1 MSREK
6 KIAIGMSTY
15 FLVCT
20 LAMIWPGALV
30 ANRIDPII
38 LGLPFLFFW
47 YVAWVFMVFIGTVI
61 LYRLEYG
68 GKR

>member
-1 MSREK
+1 MRSIKR
-6 KIAIGMSTY
+6 IAVIMGIY

-20 LAMIWPGALV
+20 LAMIWPGAVV
-30 ANRIDPII
+30 ANRVEPII

-47 YVAWVFMVFIGTVI
+47 YVAWVFMVFVGCVI

-68 GKR
+68 GKG

>member
-1 MSREK
+1 MSRDK
-6 KIAIGMSTY
+6 KIAVGMSIY

-20 LAMIWPGALV
+20 VAMIWPGAVV
-30 ANRIDPII
+30 ANRIEPII

-47 YVAWVFMVFIGTVI
+47 YVAWVFMVFVGTLV

-68 GKR
+68 EKK

>member
-1 MSREK
+1 MERRK
-6 KIAIGMSTY
+6 KVIVGMSIY

-20 LAMIWPGALV
+20 LAMIWPGAVV
-30 ANRIDPII
+30 ANRIEPII

-47 YVAWVFMVFIGTVI
+47 YVAWVFLVFVGTLI

-68 GKR
+68 GRD